1 MSDSIMKKRLLYLL
15 KLLSEETDESHAV
28 STAGIMEYFRS
39 VGLSADRKTLKS
51 DIDLL
56 IEMGYDIVVVRS
68 SPNIYFMGD
77 RVFQIPELKLLIDAV
92 SSSRFITARK
102 SDELIRKLS
111 SLVSRQQALDLN
123 RHVFAANRVKADNE
137 SIYYIVDAIN
147 DAINDHRKLV
157 FQYTEYTG
165 DKQKVLRNDGE
176 RYTLSPYALYWND
189 DFYYMVGYSDKH
201 GKITAFRVDRLYKV
215 EVTNTEAAAPPDDFD
230 VTDYSRKIF
239 EMFDGEEEVVELACE
254 NSLMKY
260 VVDRFGEDV
269 DTRKETD
276 STFIA
281 SVNVAVSPTFYGW
294 VFQFR
299 GKIRIVSPQT
309 AIDEYKEMAKEASL
323 TS

>member
-1 MSDSIMKKRLLYLL
+1 
-15 KLLSEETDESHAV
+15 
-28 STAGIMEYFRS
+28 
-39 VGLSADRKTLKS
+39 
-51 DIDLL
+51 
-56 IEMGYDIVVVRS
+56 
-68 SPNIYFMGD
+68 MGD

-201 GKITAFRVDRLYKV
+201 GCR
-215 EVTNTEAAAPPDDFD
+215 EAA
-230 VTDYSRKIF
+230 VRKDI
-239 EMFDGEEEVVELACE
+239 
-254 NSLMKY
+254 
-260 VVDRFGEDV
+260 R
-269 DTRKETD
+269 
-276 STFIA
+276 
-281 SVNVAVSPTFYGW
+281 
-294 VFQFR
+294 QR
-299 GKIRIVSPQT
+299 GT
-309 AIDEYKEMAKEASL
+309 E
-323 TS
+323 